1 MLDLVHEDVDGD
13 GVMDVI
19 HEDTDGDGVADL
31 VRACAWGGG
40 AERRACDACVTRP
53 RHFLDTS

>member
-1 MLDLVHEDVDGD
+1 MHEDVDGD

-31 VRACAWGGG
+31 VRVCAWGGG